1 MAITPVYQ
9 QEYGAFSVLNRGRLL
24 IADEGGYG
32 KTIQAVDAK
41 KLIELDTGRQVKSLV
56 ICPNSAREH
65 WREEITSNHPNER
78 VVILDSYDPEGIE
91 SVRDHDFV
99 IINYESLGNKHT
111 RNKVSQA
118 LLDMGFEYVVLDEAH
133 HVDNPETFRYEHT
146 REFVNPERAQ
156 YVALVTATPGETIE
170 DYYTIVSMLNPW
182 DYSTPDE
189 VRRRY
194 KRDYALIH
202 TALNSQML
210 RRSADKKS
218 PEPFPFPVT
227 LTGDQEAVYT
237 AVLETEDIDPTTK
250 LDELRK
256 ATLDP
261 SLVNPDLIEDP
272 ELRKRLPYIESAKYL
287 DLDKELARIVERG
300 EKAVVFTS
308 RFVEGVT
315 RKLEERY
322 KNYGALRIDGSGDVP
337 ASYGGKES
345 VREEVRR
352 LFQTNPDHK
361 VLITTPKT
369 MGESIS
375 LTAASYVIFLDLPY
389 ERRNFYQCIK
399 RIDRAR
405 EQQKDVFVAVF
416 EAEYLQHPRGSI
428 DIGIKELLDEK
439 EKVFDII
446 MNGLRGLS
454 VEEGKLVSGPTVI
467 LQQPI
472 IRRLFTTRQ
481 QLRRMYSLMIEN
493 ALARGTGANFNLL
506 YKDDIEGG
514 RQATR
519 LAKDLAEYADEGWEG
534 SYSAN
539 ASYVLTKLIE
549 RLHEAGEKVDL
560 IADLAAGSA
569 SLARTLGSPVVNIEF
584 NKEHFERVRGK
595 LHPGNEFIWSK
606 IESLPFKDESFDIAS
621 CALSLHW
628 IPEEKKRGKNIE
640 MQREMTIREAN
651 RILRKGG
658 HYLIALP
665 DVVEYEEE
673 LFYEGLGLLGFD
685 VVKELSGYVKATE
698 PVDSRFTLKLITARK
713 MREPSHSI
721 DEGYFKF
728 AKRKVV
734 TESKNKKRRRYS
746 EFAPQERQE
755 FCEEFAFYDPEH
767 GLEDMDSRLSKYG
780 IQLLREAAEES
791 KRIVSSLP
799 ISLLSSTAGD
809 SREYVVRK
817 DSHKGLTTYVPRENV
832 ERLIEQL
839 KLNHDGATRRE
850 IRKKNPNLYK
860 ELRRLKLLHLVSDK
874 KSKS

>member
-9 QEYGAFSVLNRGRLL
+9 QEWGSFSVLNRGRLL

-32 KTIQAVDAK
+32 KTIQAIDAK
-41 KLIELDTGRQVKSLV
+41 KEIELDIKRRIKSLV

-65 WREEITSNHPNER
+65 WQREIVSNHSNER
-78 VVILDSYDPEGIE
+78 VAILDSYDPESLEG
-91 SVRDHDFV
+91 VRDQDFV

-111 RNKVSQA
+111 RDKVSQT

-133 HVDNPETFRYEHT
+133 HVNNPDPNVFRYQHT
-146 REFVNPERAQ
+146 REFIDQGRAQ

-182 DYSTPDE
+182 DYPTPTE
-189 VRRRY
+189 VRKQY

-218 PEPFPFPVT
+218 PEPFPYPVT

-237 AVLETEDIDPTTK
+237 SILETEDIDPTTK

-256 ATLDP
+256 AVLDP
-261 SLVNPDLIEDP
+261 SLVNPDLIQDP
-272 ELRKRLPYIESAKYL
+272 KLRKRLPNMESAKYL
-287 DLDKELARIVERG
+287 ELDKELARVVEKG

-322 KNYGALRIDGSGDVP
+322 KNYGALRIDGTVH
-337 ASYGGKES
+337 ARYGGEES
-345 VREEVRR
+345 LREGIRAR
-352 LFQTNPDHK
+352 FQTDPNHK
-361 VLITTPKT
+361 VLITTPGT

-375 LTAASYVIFLDLPY
+375 LTGASYVIFLDLPY

-399 RIDRAR
+399 RIDRVR
-405 EQQKDVFVAVF
+405 EQQKDVFVALL
-416 EAEYLQHPRGSI
+416 EAEYFQHPRGSI
-428 DIGIKELLDEK
+428 DVGIKELLDEK

-446 MNGLRGLS
+446 MNGLRELS
-454 VEEGKLVSGPTVI
+454 VEEGRLVSGTTVI
-467 LQQPI
+467 LQQPL

-493 ALARGTGANFNLL
+493 ALARGTGSNFNLL
-506 YKDDIEGG
+506 YRDDKEGK

-519 LAKDLAEYADEGWEG
+519 LAKELAEYADEGWEG

-539 ASYVLTKLIE
+539 TSYVLTKLIKN
-549 RLHEAGEKVDL
+549 LQEAGEKTDL
-560 IADLAAGSA
+560 IVDLAAGSA
-569 SLARTLGSPVVNIEF
+569 SLTRALGSPVVNVEF
-584 NKEHFERVRGK
+584 NKEHFERVRDK
-595 LHPGNEFIWSK
+595 VHPDNEFIWSK

-628 IPEEKKRGKNIE
+628 IPEEKRRGKNIE
-640 MQREMTIREAN
+640 RQREMAIRETN

-673 LFYEGLGLLGFD
+673 LFYEGLNLLGFD
-685 VVKELSGYVKATE
+685 VVKELSGYIKATE
-698 PVDSRFTLKLITARK
+698 PTDSKFTLKLITARK
-713 MREPSHSI
+713 LREPSSSI

-728 AKRKVV
+728 TKRKVV
-734 TESKNKKRRRYS
+734 MDSKNRKRRRYS

-755 FCEEFAFYDPEH
+755 FCEEFAFYDPVH
-767 GLEDMDSRLSKYG
+767 GFEDMDSRLNKYG
-780 IQLLREAAEES
+780 VQLLREAAEES

-799 ISLLSSTAGD
+799 ISLLAFTTGD
-809 SREYVVRK
+809 SREYVVRE
-817 DSHKGLTTYVPRENV
+817 DYHKGLTTYVPRENV

-839 KLNHDGATRRE
+839 KLNHDGATRKE
-850 IRKKNPNLYK
+850 IQEKDPKLYN
-860 ELRRLKLLHLVSDK
+860 ELRRLKLLHLIPNK
-874 KSKS
+874 KPKE